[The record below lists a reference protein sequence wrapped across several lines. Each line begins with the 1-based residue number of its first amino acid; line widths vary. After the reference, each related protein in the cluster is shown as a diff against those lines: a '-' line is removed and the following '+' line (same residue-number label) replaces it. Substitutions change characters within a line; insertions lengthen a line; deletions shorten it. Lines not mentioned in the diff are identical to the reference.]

1 MNTLRNLGE
10 ILRLPALADRAAFI
24 DLRRPEQPL
33 ELSAREL
40 DRQTLAVARGLVRRR
55 VAVGD
60 RVAILAE
67 NRLEFMTTYLGAM
80 RMGAVAVPINFRLA
94 PATISHIFRDSEIR
108 LAFVDERRAAVV
120 PPEVA
125 CVSFD
130 AAQGAA
136 FAEFLDPGPLETFLP
151 GPADLAEILYT
162 SGSTGLP
169 KGVPLTHRGQLS
181 AISVYCDPLGE
192 GTPAERTLVV
202 APLYHMNGLFFSSVA
217 LANRVT
223 ILSQPRFEPRPYL
236 EAVAKYRCTV
246 LSGIPTMF
254 AMMVRERDLLAQ
266 LDLGSVR
273 EVSIGSAPLTDA
285 LLAQIQRM
293 FPNADVQN
301 GYGTTEA
308 GPSVFGPHPQGLPKP
323 PISLGYPRAGISW
336 RLVDGPSADQGVLEL
351 RTPALMSGY
360 LNLPRMTA
368 EKMRDGWYLTGDIM
382 RRDQDGFFYFVGRAD
397 DMFVCGGENIYPGE
411 IEMLL
416 ERDPRVAQAIVV
428 PAPDDIKGQI
438 PVAFIVVRP
447 GAHASVDDIK
457 QFALAHGPAFAHPRL
472 VEFRDQLPL
481 SGTHKIDRSALVR
494 EAAQLARAAG
504 RSSPAGE

>member
-169 KGVPLTHRGQLS
+169 KAVGVPHANVACLLAGTRQWFRFGAGDVWTWFHS
-181 AISVYCDPLGE
+181 AAFDFSVWEIWGALLHG
-192 GTPAERTLVV
+192 ARLVV
-202 APLYHMNGLFFSSVA
+202 V
-217 LANRVT
+217 
-223 ILSQPRFEPRPYL
+223 PYW
-236 EAVAKYRCTV
+236 
-246 LSGIPTMF
+246 
-254 AMMVRERDLLAQ
+254 
-266 LDLGSVR
+266 
-273 EVSIGSAPLTDA
+273 VS
-285 LLAQIQRM
+285 
-293 FPNADVQN
+293 
-301 GYGTTEA
+301 
-308 GPSVFGPHPQGLPKP
+308 
-323 PISLGYPRAGISW
+323 RA
-336 RLVDGPSADQGVLEL
+336 
-351 RTPALMSGY
+351 
-360 LNLPRMTA
+360 
-368 EKMRDGWYLTGDIM
+368 
-382 RRDQDGFFYFVGRAD
+382 
-397 DMFVCGGENIYPGE
+397 
-411 IEMLL
+411 
-416 ERDPRVAQAIVV
+416 
-428 PAPDDIKGQI
+428 
-438 PVAFIVVRP
+438 P
-447 GAHASVDDIK
+447 GA
-457 QFALAHGPAFAHPRL
+457 FA
-472 VEFRDQLPL
+472 
-481 SGTHKIDRSALVR
+481 
-494 EAAQLARAAG
+494 
-504 RSSPAGE
+504 